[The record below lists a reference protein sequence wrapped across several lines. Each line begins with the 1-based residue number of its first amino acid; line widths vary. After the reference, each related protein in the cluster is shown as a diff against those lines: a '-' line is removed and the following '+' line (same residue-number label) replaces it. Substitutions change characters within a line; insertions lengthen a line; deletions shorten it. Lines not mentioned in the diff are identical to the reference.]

1 MVKTEQEWLDVYHE
15 FWKVFGDNN
24 VRLTL
29 GQFDEDINRW
39 GKIEIIGWD
48 LRYSMDKMKQIISL
62 CEKHNL
68 RMSLDNRFGEINLYE
83 NYPDEN
89 RI

>member
-1 MVKTEQEWLDVYHE
+1 MVKTEQEWLDIYHE
-15 FWKVFGDNN
+15 FWKVFGNNN

-29 GQFDEDINRW
+29 GQFEDINRW
-39 GKIEIIGWD
+39 GKIEICGWD

-68 RMSLDNRFGEINLYE
+68 RMTLDNRFGEINLYE
-83 NYPDEN
+83 NYPNEN
-89 RI
+89 NI